1 MSPDAV
7 KAKLMATAVDLPDG
21 ANPNWDGAGRVQ
33 IDLAL
38 ESKSY
43 QIGASGIVRN

>member
-7 KAKLMATAVDLPDG
+7 KSRLTSTAVDLPDG
-21 ANPNWDGAGRVQ
+21 SYPGWDGAGRIQ

-38 ESKSY
+38 EGKSY
-43 QIGASGIVRN
+43 QVGVSGIVRN